1 MYLKKY
7 ILFSWKCEV
16 CGTPN
21 TKHQIPNT
29 ISSLVLIINEM
40 NIIKLWEVK
49 IMINLNEIN
58 IENRGNGTDNLK
70 RIIKGSVF
78 SILLTIVLLFIFSIL
93 LTYTNIN
100 ENITP
105 IVLIT
110 ITALSILIGSI
121 MSSLHISKNGIVN
134 GALVGII
141 YIAFIYLLSSIIIG
155 NFSLNTYSLIMII
168 ASILAGAIG
177 GIIGINQKSKKS

>member
-1 MYLKKY
+1 
-7 ILFSWKCEV
+7 
-16 CGTPN
+16 
-21 TKHQIPNT
+21 
-29 ISSLVLIINEM
+29 
-40 NIIKLWEVK
+40 
-49 IMINLNEIN
+49 MINLNEIN

>member
-1 MYLKKY
+1 
-7 ILFSWKCEV
+7 
-16 CGTPN
+16 
-21 TKHQIPNT
+21 
-29 ISSLVLIINEM
+29 
-40 NIIKLWEVK
+40 
-49 IMINLNEIN
+49 MINLNEIN

-105 IVLIT
+105 IVLIA

-121 MSSLHISKNGIVN
+121 ISSLHISKNGIIN

>member
-1 MYLKKY
+1 
-7 ILFSWKCEV
+7 
-16 CGTPN
+16 
-21 TKHQIPNT
+21 
-29 ISSLVLIINEM
+29 
-40 NIIKLWEVK
+40 
-49 IMINLNEIN
+49 MINLNEIN

-177 GIIGINQKSKKS
+177 GIIGINQKSKI